1 MDTAPDRL
9 VASTVTVPEVSPAEL
24 YEVLVGATS
33 QDPALLRESDKRLKQ
48 MMGLFGAFDALHDIA
63 SQKALPVPVRK
74 QAIIQFK
81 NEALKSWRSRKVQND
96 QHRQRIRNRCL
107 TFLDDEDETI
117 AIFNNVIASKL
128 ARQDY
133 PSSWPN
139 LVTDLIAI
147 MNSSLQ
153 RRYNPPSEDLKDTLI
168 LQRSLHLLNLILGE
182 FAAHKMLT
190 GVRTMSELVDQLHAT
205 LYGYYSSISSNFT
218 ALNLEAINSPRSY
231 NDILIA
237 HRVYKCISKIAGW
250 LWQRSDR
257 TGKEQFTKK
266 EAWFQQF
273 FQNSAVQLQV
283 LLDLR
288 YKIVTSGSVNTH
300 QSFKFI
306 ETLTTH
312 IRHIGK
318 FFRRLSQL
326 SHARFVEL
334 PLCGNLV
341 MFYWSLVVQATTR
354 ESGLIEDSPTAVY
367 PVRILVQGMALFNEN
382 LAQWAPKRRDGTLN
396 KNALSKEFVE
406 NAVTL
411 IVGRFLPLNLKD
423 LESWIANPEEWV
435 NIDEKESE
443 QWEFEIRPCSER
455 ILMHLSNQFADYVMP
470 LLETAFKQVASQSTN
485 DMQAIVQKEALY
497 CAIGRCVLKLKA
509 YIHFEQWAAESLVV
523 EARSSDPNFR
533 IIKRRIAWMI
543 GQWVSQACVSPN
555 LSILWDILV
564 HLLSDRGPGS
574 DMVVRFTAATA
585 VRECVDTLEFDVNV
599 FAPYIPT
606 TITEL
611 VKLMGEADTLTGKTR
626 IGNTLNVVIDQA
638 GSRITPFVATITEPL
653 SKLWSDAGAD
663 WSFKGSLLT
672 SVTNLV
678 KALKGDS
685 TSLGHIIVPLVR
697 ASLREAINLDEDGL
711 GLWKAALHNTLTVQS
726 INGAPALLDLVPDA
740 IKLLATNLDLLGKTV
755 DIIESY
761 MLLEGAQILQVCAVD
776 LFKAFRQGF
785 ENVNITVNRKDLLV
799 ALNLIVSI
807 TPSSLW
813 GEALHV
819 SGLFAYLM
827 KILLDGE
834 IVTYILAEHI
844 YIWARIVMADRQMFL
859 QLMTATVPV
868 LGMTEAKLYERLMD
882 VWWDKFDSMSEP
894 KHRKLCA
901 MGMAALVSTG
911 RHEVLERLPTE
922 IFNLWSEVFLD
933 LKESKEQMASA
944 EPLRRYWEFDDT
956 SSDTFYKDTTGT
968 PEHDR
973 RKLVNEAD
981 PVRTIKLTEYVGA
994 YLREAEALYGAE
1006 SFRAQYISKADP
1018 IILQEIE
1025 KALAEGL

>member
-1 MDTAPDRL
+1 MDIAPPRP

-63 SQKALPVPVRK
+63 SQKALPLAVRK

-81 NEALKSWRSRKVQND
+81 NEALKSWRSRKYQND

-107 TFLDDEDETI
+107 TFLDEDDETI
-117 AIFNNVIASKL
+117 GKFNNIITSKL
-128 ARQDY
+128 ARFEY
-133 PSSWPN
+133 PTSWPN
-139 LVTDLIAI
+139 LVTELMVIID
-147 MNSSLQ
+147 SSLQ
-153 RRYNPPSEDLKDTLI
+153 RRYSAPSEDLKDTITL
-168 LQRSLHLLNLILGE
+168 LRSLHLLNLILGE

-190 GVRTMSELVDQLHAT
+190 GVRTMSEKL
-205 LYGYYSSISSNFT
+205 SIR
-218 ALNLEAINSPRSY
+218 PRSY
-231 NDILIA
+231 NDILIG
-237 HRVYKCISKIAGW
+237 HRVYKCISKIAVW

-257 TGKEQFTKK
+257 TGKEQFTQK
-266 EAWFQQF
+266 EAWFRQS
-273 FQNSAVQLQV
+273 FQSSAAQLQV

-300 QSFKFI
+300 QSFKFVEI
-306 ETLTTH
+306 LTTH

-326 SHARFVEL
+326 SHSRFVEL
-334 PLCGNLV
+334 PMCGDLI
-341 MFYWSLVVQATTR
+341 MFYWSLVVQATSG
-354 ESGLIEDSPTAVY
+354 EPGLIEGVCLKSLNDFHVN
-367 PVRILVQGMALFNEN
+367 GMVLFNEN
-382 LAQWAPKRRDGTLN
+382 LAQWVPTKKDGTPN
-396 KNALSKEFVE
+396 KNALPREFVE
-406 NAVTL
+406 NAVTI
-411 IVGRFLPLNLKD
+411 IVSRFLPLNLKD
-423 LESWIANPEEWV
+423 LESWMADPEEWV
-435 NIDEKESE
+435 NIDEKEND

-455 ILMHLSNQFADYVMP
+455 ILMHLSNQFADCVMP
-470 LLETAFKQVASQSTN
+470 LLETAFKQVASQTST
-485 DMQAIVQKEALY
+485 DMAVIVQKEALY
-497 CAIGRCVLKLKA
+497 CAIGRCALKLKA
-509 YIHFEQWAAESLVV
+509 YIPFEQWAAESLGV

-543 GQWVSQACVSPN
+543 GQWVSQSCASPN
-555 LSILWDILV
+555 IPALWDILV

-574 DMVVRFTAATA
+574 DTVVRFTAATA
-585 VRECVDTLEFDVNV
+585 VRECADTLEFDVNV

-611 VKLMGEADTLTGKTR
+611 VQLMGEADTLAGKNR
-626 IGNTLNVVIDQA
+626 VGNTLNVCTKLIIAVRLRHLWRQ
-638 GSRITPFVATITEPL
+638 SQSQLP
-653 SKLWSDAGAD
+653 KLWDNAGTD

-678 KALKGDS
+678 KALKGES
-685 TSLGHIIVPLVR
+685 TSLTHIIVPLVR
-697 ASLREAINLDEDGL
+697 ESLQEAINLDEDGL
-711 GLWKAALHNTLTVQS
+711 VLWKAALHNTLTVQS
-726 INGAPALLDLVPDA
+726 VNGAPGLIEMVPDA
-740 IKLLATNLDLLGKTV
+740 IKLLATNLDLLGKTI

-776 LFKAFRQGF
+776 LFKSFRQAF
-785 ENVNITVNRKDLLV
+785 ENVNITVNRKDLLI
-799 ALNLIVSI
+799 ALNLIVSV
-807 TPSSLW
+807 TPSALW

-819 SGLFAYLM
+819 SGLFAYLT

-834 IVTYILAEHI
+834 IVTYILAEHV
-844 YIWARIVMADRQMFL
+844 YVFSRIVMADRQMFL
-859 QLMTATVPV
+859 QLMTATAPV
-868 LGMTEAKLYERLMD
+868 LGMSEAKLYERLMD
-882 VWWDKFDSMSEP
+882 AWWDKFDSMSEP
-894 KHRKLCA
+894 RHRKLSA

-911 RHEVLERLPTE
+911 KHEVLERLPTE

-933 LKESKEQMASA
+933 LKESKEQASA
-944 EPLRRYWEFDDT
+944 EPLHRHWEFDDT
-956 SSDTFYKDTTGT
+956 SSDTFYKDTEGT

-973 RKLVNEAD
+973 RKLVYEAD
-981 PVRTIKLTEYVGA
+981 PVRTIKLTDYVGA
-994 YLREAEALYGAE
+994 HLREAETLYGTE

>member
-1 MDTAPDRL
+1 MDTAPDRPA
-9 VASTVTVPEVSPAEL
+9 ASAVTVPEVSPAEL

-48 MMGLFGAFDALHDIA
+48 MMGLYGTFDALHDIA
-63 SQKALPVPVRK
+63 SQKALPLPVRK

-107 TFLDDEDETI
+107 TFLDEDDETI
-117 AIFNNVIASKL
+117 AKFNNVIASKL
-128 ARQDY
+128 ARLDY
-133 PSSWPN
+133 PVSWPN
-139 LVTDLIAI
+139 LVTELMAI
-147 MNSSLQ
+147 IDSSLQ
-153 RRYNPPSEDLKDTLI
+153 RRYSSPSEDLRDTLM

-190 GVRTMSELVDQLHAT
+190 GVRTMSELVDQLHVT

-218 ALNLEAINSPRSY
+218 ALNLEAINSPQSY
-231 NDILIA
+231 NDILIG

-257 TGKEQFTKK
+257 TGKEQFTQK
-266 EAWFQQF
+266 EAWFHQF
-273 FQNSAVQLQV
+273 FQSSAVQLQV

-300 QSFKFI
+300 QSFKFV

-334 PLCGNLV
+334 PMCGDLI
-341 MFYWSLVVQATTR
+341 MFYWSLVVQATSG
-354 ESGLIEDSPTAVY
+354 EPGLIEDSPTAVY
-367 PVRILVQGMALFNEN
+367 PVRILVQGMVLFNEN
-382 LAQWAPKRRDGTLN
+382 LAQWTPKKRDGSLN
-396 KNALSKEFVE
+396 KNALPKEFVE
-406 NAVTL
+406 NAVTI
-411 IVGRFLPLNLKD
+411 IVSRFLPLNLKD
-423 LESWIANPEEWV
+423 LESWMADPEEWV
-435 NIDEKESE
+435 NIDEKEND

-455 ILMHLSNQFADYVMP
+455 ILMHLSNQFADYVVP
-470 LLETAFKQVASQSTN
+470 LLETAFKQVASQTSN
-485 DMQAIVQKEALY
+485 DMQVIVQKEAFY
-497 CAIGRCVLKLKA
+497 CAIGRCALKLKA
-509 YIHFEQWAAESLVV
+509 YIPFEQWAAESLVV
-523 EARSSDPNFR
+523 EARSSDPNFC
-533 IIKRRIAWMI
+533 ITKRRIAWVI
-543 GQWVSQACVSPN
+543 GQWVSQTCVSPN
-555 LSILWDILV
+555 LPVLWDILV

-574 DMVVRFTAATA
+574 DTVVRFTAATA
-585 VRECVDTLEFDVNV
+585 LRECVDTLEFDVNI

-611 VKLMGEADTLTGKTR
+611 VKLMGEADTLAGKTR
-626 IGNTLNVVIDQA
+626 VGNTLNVIIDQA
-638 GSRITPFVATITEPL
+638 GGRITPFVATITDPL
-653 SKLWSDAGAD
+653 PKLWDSAGND

-672 SVTNLV
+672 SVTNLIN
-678 KALKGDS
+678 ALKGDS

-697 ASLREAINLDEDGL
+697 ESLKEAINLDEDGL
-711 GLWKAALHNTLTVQS
+711 VLWKAALHNTLTVQS
-726 INGAPALLDLVPDA
+726 VNESSALIELVPDA
-740 IKLLATNLDLLGKTV
+740 IKLLATNLDLLGKTI

-761 MLLEGAQILQVCAVD
+761 MLLEGAQILQVCAID

-785 ENVNITVNRKDLLV
+785 ENVNITVNRRDMLV

-844 YIWARIVMADRQMFL
+844 YVWSRIVMADRQMFL
-859 QLMTATVPV
+859 QLMTATAPV

-882 VWWDKFDSMSEP
+882 AWWDKFDSMSEP
-894 KHRKLCA
+894 RHRKLCA
-901 MGMAALVSTG
+901 MGIAALVSTG
-911 RHEVLERLPTE
+911 KHEVLERLPTE
-922 IFNLWSEVFLD
+922 IFNMWSEVFLD
-933 LKESKEQMASA
+933 LKESKDRASA
-944 EPLRRYWEFDDT
+944 EPLHRYWEFDDT
-956 SSDTFYKDTTGT
+956 SSDNFYKDTTGT

-973 RKLVNEAD
+973 RKLVYEGD

-994 YLREAEALYGAE
+994 HLREAEALYGTE

-1025 KALAEGL
+1025 KALAKGL

>member
-1 MDTAPDRL
+1 MDIAPHRP
-9 VASTVTVPEVSPAEL
+9 VASTVTIPEVSSAEL

-63 SQKALPVPVRK
+63 SQKALPLAVRK

-81 NEALKSWRSRKVQND
+81 NEALKSWRSRKYQND
-96 QHRQRIRNRCL
+96 QHRQRIRNRCF
-107 TFLDDEDETI
+107 TFLDEEDETI
-117 AIFNNVIASKL
+117 GKFNNIITSKL
-128 ARQDY
+128 ARFEY
-133 PSSWPN
+133 PVTWPN
-139 LVTDLIAI
+139 LVTDLMVII
-147 MNSSLQ
+147 DSSLQ
-153 RRYNPPSEDLKDTLI
+153 RRYSTPSEDLKDTVTL
-168 LQRSLHLLNLILGE
+168 LRSLHLLNLILGE

-190 GVRTMSELVDQLHAT
+190 GVRTMSELVDQLHLT
-205 LYGYYSSISSNFT
+205 LYSYYSSISSNFT

-231 NDILIA
+231 NDILIG
-237 HRVYKCISKIAGW
+237 HRVYKCISKIAVW

-257 TGKEQFTKK
+257 TGKEQFTRK
-266 EAWFQQF
+266 ETWFHQF
-273 FQNSAVQLQV
+273 FQSSAAQLQV

-288 YKIVTSGSVNTH
+288 YKIVTSGSVNTY
-300 QSFKFI
+300 QSLKFV

-326 SHARFVEL
+326 SHSRFVEL
-334 PLCGNLV
+334 PMCGDLI
-341 MFYWSLVVQATTR
+341 MFYWSLVVQATSG
-354 ESGLIEDSPTAVY
+354 EVGLIEDSPTAIY
-367 PVRILVQGMALFNEN
+367 PVRILVQGMVLFNEN
-382 LAQWAPKRRDGTLN
+382 LAQWVPTKKDGTPN
-396 KNALSKEFVE
+396 KNALPREFVE
-406 NAVTL
+406 NAVTI
-411 IVGRFLPLNLKD
+411 IVSRFLPLNLKD
-423 LESWIANPEEWV
+423 LESWMADPEEWA
-435 NIDEKESE
+435 NIDEKEND

-470 LLETAFKQVASQSTN
+470 LLETTFKQIASQTST
-485 DMQAIVQKEALY
+485 DMATIVQKEALY
-497 CAIGRCVLKLKA
+497 CAIGRCALKLKA
-509 YIHFEQWAAESLVV
+509 YIPFEQWAAESLVV

-543 GQWVSQACVSPN
+543 GQWVSQSCASPN
-555 LSILWDILV
+555 IPAFWDILV

-574 DMVVRFTAATA
+574 DTVVRFTAATA
-585 VRECVDTLEFDVNV
+585 VRECADTLEFDVNV

-611 VKLMGEADTLTGKTR
+611 VQLMGEADTLAGKNR

-638 GSRITPFVATITEPL
+638 GSRITPFVTTITEPL
-653 SKLWSDAGAD
+653 PKLWDNAGTD

-678 KALKGDS
+678 KALKGES
-685 TSLGHIIVPLVR
+685 MSLTHIIVPLVR
-697 ASLREAINLDEDGL
+697 ESLQEAINLDEDGL
-711 GLWKAALHNTLTVQS
+711 VLWKAALHNTLTVQS
-726 INGAPALLDLVPDA
+726 VNGAPGLIELVPDA
-740 IKLLATNLDLLGKTV
+740 IKLLATNLDLLGKTIDV
-755 DIIESY
+755 IESY

-785 ENVNITVNRKDLLV
+785 ENVNITVNRKDMLI

-807 TPSSLW
+807 TPSALW
-813 GEALHV
+813 GEAFHV

-834 IVTYILAEHI
+834 IVTYILAEHT
-844 YIWARIVMADRQMFL
+844 YVFSRIAMADRQMFL
-859 QLMTATVPV
+859 QLMTATAPV
-868 LGMTEAKLYERLMD
+868 LGMSEAKLYERLMD
-882 VWWDKFDSMSEP
+882 AWWDKFDSMSEP
-894 KHRKLCA
+894 KHRKLSA

-911 RHEVLERLPTE
+911 KHEALERLPTE

-933 LKESKEQMASA
+933 LKEFKEHASA
-944 EPLRRYWEFDDT
+944 EQLHRLWEFDDT
-956 SSDTFYKDTTGT
+956 SSDTFYKDTEGT

-973 RKLVNEAD
+973 RKLVFEAD
-981 PVRTIKLTEYVGA
+981 PVRTIKLTDYVGA
-994 YLREAEALYGAE
+994 HLREAETLYGTE

-1025 KALAEGL
+1025 KALAECL